1 MSGEFTF
8 RLFACAKKQKNPD
21 CSALPF
27 RHPTRGPSSKD
38 RPEQICAGIVAA
50 LSLDRGAVRFA
61 DRGVSPTEEQTSPR
75 VAPAPYPRFQPSS
88 CSTHAF
94 HSVQVSPSPVPR
106 VSRRVSPLAA
116 SLPSRLLPPRQRR
129 AKPVETPPHLPKL
142 RILLA
147 RGASFPV
154 ATSPFPTTPA
164 AEHAAEPSF
173 DHLRVGVVGSLSRSG
188 VDGPSS
194 DSRPSGRPSGP
205 CAKRTPSSTRTA
217 FARRRAST
225 SARRLAVSVSN
236 RARVSSRSRVSASS
250 FRRRRLQSGR
260 HRARPFA
267 IPGGAPPRRPRKSRR
282 PSNASGPSSP
292 SLSSR
297 RFRRTLRAG
306 VRALSRRP

>member
-147 RGASFPV
+147 RSILPRRDVPLSHHTRGRARRRTV
-154 ATSPFPTTPA
+154 VR
-164 AEHAAEPSF
+164 PSSRGCRRF
-173 DHLRVGVVGSLSRSG
+173 ALAVWRRRSLLGSRVLPGVLRVPR
-188 VDGPSS
+188 
-194 DSRPSGRPSGP
+194 
-205 CAKRTPSSTRTA
+205 AKRTPSSTRTA

-236 RARVSSRSRVSASS
+236 RARVSSRSRVSASRS
-250 FRRRRLQSGR
+250 AAAASRAAVTARVLRHPRRR
-260 HRARPFA
+260 A
-267 IPGGAPPRRPRKSRR
+267 PRRPRKSRR